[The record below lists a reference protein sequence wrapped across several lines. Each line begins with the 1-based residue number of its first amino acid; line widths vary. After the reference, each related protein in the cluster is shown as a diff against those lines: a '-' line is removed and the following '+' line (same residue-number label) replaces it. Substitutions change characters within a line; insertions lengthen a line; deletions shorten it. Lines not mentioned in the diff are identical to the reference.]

1 MTESDLRAIF
11 LANRAPLLRFLA
23 AQGAGDEAEDLLQEL
38 WFKVAAAAP
47 AQPIGQ
53 PVPYLFR
60 AANNL
65 MLDRYRSRRQA
76 QRRDTDW
83 SEVATVP
90 TGESDQPS
98 SERAVI
104 ARQQLD
110 MVQAAL
116 DSLGER
122 TAAIFRRHRVDGIA
136 QKDIAQEYGVSLS
149 TVESDLRRAYR
160 AMIDLKGRFDE
171 G

>member
-1 MTESDLRAIF
+1 MTEAGLRAIF
-11 LANRAPLLRFLA
+11 LANRDRLLRFLA

-38 WFKVAAAAP
+38 WFKVAGAAG
-47 AQPIGQ
+47 QPIGQ
-53 PVPYLFR
+53 PVSYLFR

-76 QRRDTDW
+76 QKRDTDW
-83 SEVATVP
+83 SEVETSAT
-90 TGESDQPS
+90 GASDAPS
-98 SERAVI
+98 GERALI

-110 MVQAAL
+110 LVQAELEAL
-116 DSLGER
+116 GPR
-122 TAAIFRRHRVDGIA
+122 AAAIFRRHRVDGVA
-136 QKDIAQEYGVSLS
+136 QRDLAAEFGVSLS

-160 AMIDLKGRFDE
+160 AMIDLRRRFDE